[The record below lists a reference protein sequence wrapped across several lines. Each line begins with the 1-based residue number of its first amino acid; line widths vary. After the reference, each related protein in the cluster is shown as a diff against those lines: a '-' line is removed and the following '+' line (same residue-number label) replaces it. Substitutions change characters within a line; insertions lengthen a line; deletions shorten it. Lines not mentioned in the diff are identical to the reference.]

1 MNKLSFQCLKLQ
13 ITNDIYSFQE
23 RILNLEKLKDEY
35 IQKQMENP
43 LRNCIIG
50 IAEFEAK
57 IQYAKDTLQQI
68 KNIEDL
74 NKE

>member
-1 MNKLSFQCLKLQ
+1 L
-13 ITNDIYSFQE
+13 
-23 RILNLEKLKDEY
+23 RDEY
-35 IQKQMENP
+35 IQ
-43 LRNCIIG
+43 RG
-50 IAEFEAK
+50 IKDSAEYCEIEIKEYRAK